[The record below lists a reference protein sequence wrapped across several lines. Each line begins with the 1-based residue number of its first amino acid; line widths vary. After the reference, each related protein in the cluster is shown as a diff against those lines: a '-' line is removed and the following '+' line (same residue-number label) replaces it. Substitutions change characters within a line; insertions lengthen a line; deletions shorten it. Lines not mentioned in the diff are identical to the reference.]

1 MNKASLQIG
10 DVYTLQERETGKWF
24 AFQIVQI
31 GEENAVY
38 IDLDY
43 WSEKIPEEKH
53 LKKMSY
59 LRLNHHWWNNKTTQC
74 GHPSIFSHLMQRGSA
89 TWL

>member
-53 LKKMSY
+53 
-59 LRLNHHWWNNKTTQC
+59 
-74 GHPSIFSHLMQRGSA
+74 GAPA
-89 TWL
+89 

>member
-1 MNKASLQIG
+1 MKKASLQIG

-43 WSEKIPEEKH
+43 WSEKIPEEKT
-53 LKKMSY
+53 KPT
-59 LRLNHHWWNNKTTQC
+59 NA
-74 GHPSIFSHLMQRGSA
+74 GHPSSFSHLMQRGSA